1 MTRVPKFRAWDKTVD
16 EMVDVDEMQWTPNKN
31 GVMEFFGIGN
41 FIPCGLLAREVEIMQ
56 STGLKDKNGV
66 EIFEMDVVSLS
77 GSLYTVAYDSENGA
91 YKMLSHDKRW
101 VDDYILTYTT
111 TESLTVVG
119 NVYENKEIL
128 E

>member
-1 MTRVPKFRAWDKTVD
+1 MTKVPKFRAWYGIEMYDELVIHNGEFYLDWRDFEDGKTYDGAV
-16 EMVDVDEMQWTPNKN
+16 
-31 GVMEFFGIGN
+31 
-41 FIPCGLLAREVEIMQ
+41 LMQ
-56 STGLKDKNGV
+56 STGLFDKNGV

-128 E
+128 G